1 MAATFQPL
9 KSDYGFE
16 SPGFIVS
23 PTGNVT
29 ISGEL
34 NIPNEISAQQVFVQ
48 GIPLLENV
56 DSTVSLANEIKNS
69 NLSGLGILEKL
80 EVDGDVYIGIA
91 STNFITI
98 DNGTIVVT
106 SQETGSLDNMEI
118 GLNTPAEAAF
128 LDVTIGSGVD
138 TKTLSVYGTANI
150 DGSASITTATITT
163 GTVTT
168 LTSTTGSID
177 DLTTQDVTADDITIN
192 NTPTELFHSTRKDYV
207 DNRITAFSIAF
218 GA

>member
-16 SPGFIVS
+16 SPGFVVS

-29 ISGEL
+29 INGEL
-34 NIPNEISAQQVFVQ
+34 TVPNEISVQQIFVQ
-48 GIPLLENV
+48 GVPLLENL
-56 DSTVSLANEIKNS
+56 DSTISLANEIKNS
-69 NLSGLGILEKL
+69 NLSGLGVLEKL

-106 SQETGSLDNMEI
+106 SQETGSLDNMNI
-118 GLNTPAEAAF
+118 GLNTPANADF
-128 LDVTIGSGVD
+128 LDVNIGTTGNN
-138 TKTLSVYGTANI
+138 KILSVYGTVSV
-150 DGSASITTATITT
+150 DGAASITTATITT
-163 GTVTT
+163 GVVTT
-168 LTSTTGSID
+168 LTSNTGTIS
-177 DLTTQDVTADDITIN
+177 DLITDEIAADDITIN

>member
-29 ISGEL
+29 ISGEVT
-34 NIPNEISAQQVFVQ
+34 IPNEISVQQVFVQ

-69 NLSGLGILEKL
+69 QLTGLGVLERL
-80 EVDGDVYIGIA
+80 EVDGDVYIGVS

-106 SQETGSLDNMEI
+106 SSETGSLDNMEV
-118 GLNTPAEAAF
+118 GLNTPAAAAF
-128 LDVTIGSGVD
+128 LDVNIG
-138 TKTLSVYGTANI
+138 TLFENKTLSLYGTANI
-150 DGSASITTATITT
+150 NGSASITTANITT

-168 LTSTTGSID
+168 LTSTTGTID
-177 DLTTQDVTADDITIN
+177 NLSTEEITADDITIN
-192 NTPTELFHSTRKDYV
+192 NVPVELNHATRKDYV

>member
-29 ISGEL
+29 INGEL
-34 NIPNEISAQQVFVQ
+34 TVPNEISVEQIFVQ
-48 GIPLLENV
+48 GVPLLENL
-56 DSTVSLANEIKNS
+56 DSTISLANEIKNS

-106 SQETGSLDNMEI
+106 SQETGSLDNMDI
-118 GLNTPAEAAF
+118 GLNTPANADF
-128 LDVTIGSGVD
+128 LDVNIGTTGNN
-138 TKTLSVYGTANI
+138 KTLSVYGTVTV

-163 GTVTT
+163 GAVTT
-168 LTSTTGSID
+168 LTSTTGTIA
-177 DLTTQDVTADDITIN
+177 DLSTDEIAADDITIN

>member
-1 MAATFQPL
+1 MAATFNPF
-9 KSDYGFE
+9 KSDHGFE
-16 SPGFIVS
+16 SPGFVVS

-34 NIPNEISAQQVFVQ
+34 NIPNEISAQQIFIQ
-48 GIPLLENV
+48 GIPLLENI

-69 NLSGLGILEKL
+69 QLTGLGVLEKL
-80 EVDGDVYIGIA
+80 EVDGDVYIGVS

-106 SQETGSLDNMEI
+106 SSETGSLDNMEV
-118 GLNTPAEAAF
+118 GLNTPADAAF
-128 LDVTIGSGVD
+128 LNVDIGNLSD
-138 TKTLSVYGTANI
+138 NKTLSLYGTANI
-150 DGSASITTATITT
+150 NGTANITT

-168 LTSTTGSID
+168 LTSTTGTID
-177 DLTTQDVTADDITIN
+177 NLSTEEITADDVTIN
-192 NTPTELFHSTRKDYV
+192 NVPVELNHATRKDYV